1 MIALILVLVVIG
13 VALELLKTKIPMD
26 STIRVVIQVII
37 VLAVV
42 IWMLRLFGVM
52 DLPVPRVR

>member
-26 STIRVVIQVII
+26 GTIRVVIQVVI
-37 VLAVV
+37 VLCAVV
-42 IWMLRLFGVM
+42 YLLRLFGIADV
-52 DLPVPRVR
+52 PVPSLR